1 MGKRGLKQDC
11 ATEEGRRLKRIL
23 YEEYDRLLRVERE
36 ENRTRARYLQ
46 RAYYAEIIFEM
57 HIVPWTQEY
66 IERLLTS
73 RARYDRKRG

>member
-1 MGKRGLKQDC
+1 MGKRGRKQDC
-11 ATEEGRRLKRIL
+11 TTEESRRLKRIL

-57 HIVPWTQEY
+57 RIVPWTQEY
-66 IERLLTS
+66 IERLLTD
-73 RARYDRKRG
+73 RGRYDSKRG